1 MATASSGLTADQVL
15 TAAKFAGGL
24 YRERAAVWW
33 SARVRGDLF
42 SRLQSGS
49 TDPYPTYAQ
58 MRRTGALLPTRLG
71 NWSTTS
77 HMLCNQI
84 LRSRDFGV
92 DDPVAP
98 RPRTEDFDLS
108 LLDRDPPDHTRL
120 RRLANPAFSPR
131 QMRGYAPMIES
142 TMHRLLDRSGP
153 RDELDFVT
161 DVAAPLPIA
170 VITTLLGVAYDDEEE
185 FRRYG
190 ASIGGALDG
199 LRSLRH
205 AREVLTARTALNRM
219 LDELIE
225 RRRTDPG
232 EDVISLLVAELGDQL
247 SITELAPMALLL
259 LVAGFETT
267 VNLLG
272 NAVLALVG
280 HPEQWELLRAEPH
293 RAADVVDEVLRY
305 DPPVHQTARVAHR
318 DTEIGGQ
325 TITHGRWVI
334 TLLGA
339 TGRDPEVYLDP
350 DVFDITRT
358 PEKEHLAFSSGVHYC
373 LGAPLARLEATIALR
388 VLAERATALRVVG
401 KVVPRRS
408 RTIRGPA
415 SLPIALT

>member
-1 MATASSGLTADQVL
+1 MATLTADQVV

-33 SARVRGDLF
+33 SARVRRDLF

-49 TDPYPTYAQ
+49 TDPYPTYAE
-58 MRRTGALLPTRLG
+58 MRRTGPVLPTRLG
-71 NWSTTS
+71 NWSTTG
-77 HMLCNQI
+77 HALCNQV

-92 DDPVAP
+92 DDPAV
-98 RPRTEDFDLS
+98 RRRRTEQFDLS

-131 QMRGYAPMIES
+131 LMRGYEPMIES
-142 TMHRLLDRSGP
+142 TMHRLLDRSG
-153 RDELDFVT
+153 RHDQLDFVT
-161 DVAAPLPIA
+161 EVAAPLPIA
-170 VITTLLGVAYDDEEE
+170 VITTLLGVAYDDEDE

-205 AREVLTARTALNRM
+205 AREVLAAQTALNGM

-225 RRRTDPG
+225 RRRTEPG
-232 EDVISLLVAELGDQL
+232 DDVISLLVAELGDQL

-272 NAVLALVG
+272 NALLALLG
-280 HPEQWELLRAEPH
+280 HPEQWELLRSEPH
-293 RAADVVDEVLRY
+293 RAADVVEEVLRY

-318 DTEIGGQ
+318 DTELGGR
-325 TITHGRWVI
+325 TITHGQWVVA
-334 TLLGA
+334 LLGA
-339 TGRDPEVYLDP
+339 TGRDPDVYADP

-388 VLAERATALRVVG
+388 VLADRATDLRLVG
-401 KVVPRRS
+401 PVVPRRS
-408 RTIRGPA
+408 RTLRGPA
-415 SLPIALT
+415 HLPISLT